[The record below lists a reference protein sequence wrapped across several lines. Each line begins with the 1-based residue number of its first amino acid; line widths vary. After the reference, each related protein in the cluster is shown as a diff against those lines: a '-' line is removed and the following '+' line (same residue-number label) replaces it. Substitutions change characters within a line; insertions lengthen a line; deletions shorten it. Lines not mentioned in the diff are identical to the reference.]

1 MTKNERLA
9 ALLQMLAERGALE
22 VESAALTLDVSV
34 ATVRRDL
41 DALAGQQL
49 LSRTHGGA
57 VATGSSFDLA
67 LRHRRDDSVAAA
79 KQRIARA
86 AIAMVSRGT
95 ILGLNGGTTTTEVAR
110 ALMQQ
115 PEYVKRDPWPA
126 LTIVTNAV
134 NIATELTVREQL
146 KTVVTGGVAR
156 PLSYELTGPFA
167 TAVLD
172 EVLLDIAFLG
182 VEGLDAHMGAAA
194 KHEDEALVNR
204 LLAERS
210 KRVVIV
216 ATHDKFGAS
225 AFARICPPERID
237 VIITDRLPGDEFVTG
252 FRNHGVEIVVA

>member
-1 MTKNERLA
+1 MTKNERLS
-9 ALLQMLAERGALE
+9 ALLQMLAERGSLE
-22 VESAALTLDVSV
+22 VDTAAVALGVSV

-41 DALAGQQL
+41 DGLAEQQL

-79 KQRIARA
+79 KQRIARVA
-86 AIAMVSRGT
+86 VAMVHRGT

-134 NIATELTVREQL
+134 NIATELTVREQF

-167 TAVLD
+167 TSVLD
-172 EVLLDIAFLG
+172 EVLLDVAFIG
-182 VEGLDAHMGAAA
+182 VQGLDPKLGAAA
-194 KHEDEALVNR
+194 AHEDEALVNR
-204 LLAERS
+204 LLTERA
-210 KRVVIV
+210 KRVVVV

-225 AFARICPPERID
+225 AFARICPPERINA
-237 VIITDRLPGDEFVTG
+237 IITDQQPSDALSQDFAA
-252 FRNHGVEIVVA
+252 HGMEIIVA

>member
-1 MTKNERLA
+1 MTKNERLS

-22 VESAALTLDVSV
+22 VDAAALALGVSV

-41 DALAGQQL
+41 DALADQQL

-79 KQRIARA
+79 KQRIARVA
-86 AIAMVSRGT
+86 VGMVTRGT

-134 NIATELTVREQL
+134 NIATELTVREQF

-167 TAVLD
+167 TSVLD
-172 EVLLDIAFLG
+172 EVLLDVAFIG
-182 VEGLDAHMGAAA
+182 VQGLDPKMGAAA
-194 KHEDEALVNR
+194 AHEDEALVNR
-204 LLAERS
+204 LLTERA
-210 KRVVIV
+210 KRVVVV
-216 ATHDKFGAS
+216 ATADKFGAS

-237 VIITDRLPGDEFVTG
+237 AIITDQQPRDELVRG
-252 FRNHGVEIVVA
+252 FAAHGVEIVVA

>member
-22 VESAALTLDVSV
+22 VESAALALDVSV

-41 DALAGQQL
+41 DALAAQQL

-57 VATGSSFDLA
+57 VAMGSSFDLA
-67 LRHRRDDSVAAA
+67 LRHRRDDAVAAA

-86 AIAMVSRGT
+86 AVAMVSRGT
-95 ILGLNGGTTTTEVAR
+95 ILGLNGGTTATEVAR

-210 KRVVIV
+210 KRVVVV

-237 VIITDRLPGDEFVTG
+237 VIITDRLPDDEFVTG
-252 FRNHGVEIVVA
+252 FHNHGVEIVVA

>member
-1 MTKNERLA
+1 MTKHDRLS
-9 ALLQMLAERGALE
+9 ALLQLLADRGSLE
-22 VESAALTLDVSV
+22 VDVAASRLGVSA

-41 DALAGQQL
+41 DELAAKQL
-49 LSRTHGGA
+49 LMRTHGGA
-57 VATGSSFDLA
+57 VAAGMSFELP

-86 AIAMVSRGT
+86 AVGMLGRGT

-115 PEYVKRDPWPA
+115 PEYVKADPWPA
-126 LTIVTNAV
+126 MTIVTNAV
-134 NIATELTVREQL
+134 NIATELTVREQF

-156 PLSYELTGPFA
+156 PYSYELTGPFA

-172 EVLLDIAFLG
+172 EVLLDIAILG
-182 VEGLDAHMGAAA
+182 VQGIDPRMGAAA

-204 LLAERS
+204 LLAERA
-210 KRVVIV
+210 KRVVVV

-225 AFARICPPERID
+225 AFALICPPERID
-237 VIITDRLPGDEFVTG
+237 VIITDRQPADELVAG
-252 FRNHGVEIVVA
+252 FAAHGVDIIVA